1 MKRPVKIIGIIVAVL
16 LVVVVALP
24 FVLDV
29 NSFRPRIEADLSS
42 ALGREV
48 KIGNMKLSILSGGV
62 SADDLSIADD
72 PAFSKTPFVRAKAL
86 DVGVQMIPLI
96 FSKSLQITN
105 IEIDEPQVTLA
116 SLGLGKVEFLN
127 SG

>member
-24 FVLDV
+24 FMLDV
-29 NSFRPRIEADLSS
+29 NTYRPRIEAELSS

-72 PAFSKTPFVRAKAL
+72 PAFSKTPFVQAKTL
-86 DVGVQMIPLI
+86 NVGVQMIPLI
-96 FSKSLQITN
+96 FSKSLQIT
-105 IEIDEPQVTLA
+105 EY
-116 SLGLGKVEFLN
+116 
-127 SG
+127 

>member
-29 NSFRPRIEADLSS
+29 NTYRPRIEAELSS

-72 PAFSKTPFVRAKAL
+72 PAFSKTPFVRAKTL
-86 DVGVQMIPLI
+86 NVGVQMIPLI

-105 IEIDEPQVTLA
+105 IEIDEPQVTLLR
-116 SLGLGKVEFLN
+116 SSFRKVEFLN
-127 SG
+127 SR